1 VIIFS
6 LSHVTG
12 MIAGGTGVA
21 PMVQI
26 MRAAL
31 KRPYSD
37 HLDNLQLLYAAETQE
52 ELTFMSLLESLKKDQ
67 GTTVMLLLLLLLVFL

>member
-1 VIIFS
+1 
-6 LSHVTG
+6 

-31 KRPYSD
+31 KKPYSD
-37 HLDNLQLLYAAETQE
+37 HLENLQLIYAAETFE
-52 ELTFMSLLESLKKDQ
+52 ELTFMDLLDSLKKDQ
-67 GTTVMLLLLLLLVFL
+67 GSLIATLLIASESQSQV

>member
-1 VIIFS
+1 
-6 LSHVTG
+6 

-37 HLDNLQLLYAAETQE
+37 HLENLQLIYAAETHE
-52 ELTFMSLLESLKKDQ
+52 ELTFMDLLDSLKKDQ
-67 GTTVMLLLLLLLVFL
+67 GRTGLTMD